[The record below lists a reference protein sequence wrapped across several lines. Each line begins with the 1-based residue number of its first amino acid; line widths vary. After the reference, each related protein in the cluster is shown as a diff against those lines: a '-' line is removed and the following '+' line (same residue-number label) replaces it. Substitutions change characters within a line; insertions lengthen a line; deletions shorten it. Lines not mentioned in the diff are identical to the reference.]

1 MDKVL
6 FITYYWPPSGKASL
20 HWPLKIIRY
29 LNEFNWQPAVLTA
42 SEDAFS
48 HKDETLLKQVPVNL
62 DIIKTRSYEPFKIY
76 RKLTGKSET
85 EALIPSESISKEN
98 KSIAHK
104 LSVWIRMNLFIPDA
118 RAGWYWPAVK
128 QGKDFLKKNKDFKA
142 IISVGPPHTSH
153 LIGKKLSKTF
163 NIPHFPVFIDPWTD
177 IIYYKNFK
185 RSRITLALDMHFE
198 KSVLQNSK
206 KVIFITE
213 TMKKDYIAKY
223 KWLENKSEV
232 LYWGYDE
239 DDFAGKKSSKSN
251 EEKIILH
258 AGNIFD
264 YQNPL
269 NFWKNLK
276 KKIEAEEKY
285 KLKFIGTVSPGIK
298 RTIEETGLSEHT
310 LYLGF
315 LPYPE
320 MIKEIMNAS
329 FLLVCATEPRHV
341 PGKLFEYL
349 RSGKPIIAFG
359 DNNEEV
365 NKILEETNAGML
377 FCYNE
382 DAEIFFTKTDEFK
395 RDLEKIKKF
404 DRKNIA
410 VKLEEIIKGNSSF

>member
-20 HWPLKIIRY
+20 HWPLKIIQH
-29 LNEFNWQPAVLTA
+29 LKEFNWQPAVLTA

-48 HKDETLLKQVPVNL
+48 YKDETLLKQVPVNL

-76 RKLTGKSET
+76 RKLIGKSEN

-128 QGKDFLKKNKDFKA
+128 QGTDFLKKNKDFKA
-142 IISVGPPHTSH
+142 IISVGPPHTAH
-153 LIGKKLSKTF
+153 LIGKNLSKTF
-163 NIPHFPVFIDPWTD
+163 NIQHFPVFIDPWTD

-239 DDFAGKKSSKSN
+239 DDFAGEESSKSN

-269 NFWKNLK
+269 NFLKNLK
-276 KKIEAEEKY
+276 KKIEAKEKY

-298 RTIEETGLSEHT
+298 RTIEETGLIEHT

-320 MIKEIMNAS
+320 MIKELMNAS

-365 NKILEETNAGML
+365 NKILEETNAGIL
-377 FCYNE
+377 FCHNE
-382 DAEIFFTKTDEFK
+382 DAEIFFTKADEFQ

-410 VKLEEIIKGNSSF
+410 VKLEEIIKG